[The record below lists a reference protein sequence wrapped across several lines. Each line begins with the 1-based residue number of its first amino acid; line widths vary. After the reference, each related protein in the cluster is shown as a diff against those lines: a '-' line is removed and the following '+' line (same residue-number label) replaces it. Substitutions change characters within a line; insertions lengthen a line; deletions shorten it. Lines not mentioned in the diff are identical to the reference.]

1 MRQLGTHL
9 LHVADSLLHPRFESL
24 HAAAL
29 ILNSLLRRGD
39 NLQQLEVGVELPDVG
54 DEALR

>member
-1 MRQLGTHL
+1 MRGSGSEEGAVMQLGTHL

-29 ILNSLLRRGD
+29 IFNSLLRRGD
-39 NLQQLEVGVELPDVG
+39 DLQ
-54 DEALR
+54 